1 MVFIGALFSLYIGSW
16 GILAGSERMRA
27 KSFPFGA
34 GAAGQ
39 TAIAAR
45 WLKLAKPKAIY
56 NTPSYALHLAEVA
69 REEKIDPREFGIKIM
84 MCSGEPGGSI
94 PAIRNKLE
102 EIYGAKVID
111 CGTMAEMTPWM
122 SSAGNSETD
131 LGMVLWQDIVYHEVC
146 DPKTFMRVPY
156 GSQGTP
162 VYTHL
167 ERTSQPMIRLAS
179 GDLTMWESGP
189 APCGRTY
196 PYLPK
201 GLYGRI
207 DDMFQIR
214 AENVYPS
221 DIEAIVAGMPE
232 YGGEHRVIIT
242 RAGQMDE
249 LFVQIEASPG
259 IYQAGDAAIA
269 DLRAK
274 AATLLQ
280 RGIGVR
286 AKVEVLAPNTLERAQ
301 HKARRV
307 IDDRNLFASLQQ
319 DRT

>member
-1 MVFIGALFSLYIGSW
+1 
-16 GILAGSERMRA
+16 
-27 KSFPFGA
+27 
-34 GAAGQ
+34 
-39 TAIAAR
+39 
-45 WLKLAKPKAIY
+45 
-56 NTPSYALHLAEVA
+56 
-69 REEKIDPREFGIKIM
+69 
-84 MCSGEPGGSI
+84 
-94 PAIRNKLE
+94 
-102 EIYGAKVID
+102 
-111 CGTMAEMTPWM
+111 
-122 SSAGNSETD
+122 
-131 LGMVLWQDIVYHEVC
+131 
-146 DPKTFMRVPY
+146 
-156 GSQGTP
+156 
-162 VYTHL
+162 
-167 ERTSQPMIRLAS
+167 MIRLAS
-179 GDLTMWESGP
+179 GDLTMWEAGP